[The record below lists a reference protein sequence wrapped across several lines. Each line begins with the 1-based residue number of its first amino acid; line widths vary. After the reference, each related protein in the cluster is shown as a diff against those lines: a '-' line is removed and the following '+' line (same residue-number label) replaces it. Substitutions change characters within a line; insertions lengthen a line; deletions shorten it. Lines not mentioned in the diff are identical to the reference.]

1 MHHWYR
7 KTVLKLSH
15 TLLYAFASIQIAT
28 AADPSPE
35 GTPSP
40 PIASLNPASGV
51 RLELA
56 AGNDLTRWPI
66 AADWD
71 SQGRLVVIESAGVA
85 GNVQEQTVT
94 RPHRM
99 IRLVDDDGD
108 GRFDRRIVA
117 AEQLGFPEGVLC
129 LGQSILVAMPPE
141 IWRFDDL
148 DGDGQCETRSIWFD
162 GKTLTHCANDLHGP
176 YLGIDGWIYWCKGAF
191 AEQQHE
197 TRDGD
202 VLKTT
207 ASHIFRRPWAGG
219 PIEAV
224 MTGGMDNPVEVA
236 FSSRGDRFFTSTFLQ
251 HPGNGR
257 RDGIAHAV
265 YGGVYGK
272 DHGVLQGHP
281 RTGPLLPIMTHLG
294 PAAPSGLLRLED
306 HRLIDSLGESTQY
319 GWLVSSSFNL
329 HQVTAH
335 RLIAQGGSYRTE
347 EIPLLKSDRIDFHPT
362 DLLEDADGSLLVID
376 TGGWYDLC
384 CPSSGVDQEIA
395 QGGIYRLTTSET
407 ESSRQN
413 LCPPANFQ
421 TVEAIEDCRPWIR
434 RMALLQSNE
443 IRRAAW
449 RRQAMD
455 PQAPASKRLMAFWSS
470 ADDSAEAMESIQQF
484 LSQEEPSL
492 RHAAA
497 LVAGQRR
504 WTQAIPTLETQLR
517 EEKDPLALRAMLE
530 AAALLRC
537 GAPETLMDLAI
548 EHQEDPMLAH
558 AARFALIRHPQASH
572 WLQPWS
578 AGSQRQQQVAI
589 QLLRFQS
596 DAPSPGEGLAALWKQ
611 AAPGV
616 RSAIIDA
623 LIEHPQWSEGTRSF
637 QADLLAEA
645 RNRPQSRQ
653 LAGELGKAW
662 VNQAGW
668 QQTVGVELN
677 LQNDR
682 SAALEDWILE
692 IVLAGR
698 PLSLPDDW
706 VVPIASNFPRLS
718 MEQQDRIVRWYQGI
732 GTRGNQTSQ
741 LDQAIA
747 ELNSSTKDPI
757 RRFQQIAATSIG
769 SVAWGDSVG
778 QEVQQAVLGG
788 PPAQQAAALQAMAK
802 IPWSQAQVDSW
813 IEQWSQIPQLS
824 WGRCFQTLW
833 AIATENQ
840 RLTLLNRVEST
851 PLELL
856 GLSPTDL
863 RSLASTDQAPVRQ
876 KIEQLIEAQQQGKAS
891 IQQEVKDKLKSLPQG
906 DRLRGLQVFRSSMAG
921 CSGCHAIGYVGG
933 KIGPELSRIGST
945 RSKEDLLE
953 AILYPSARLEQGYR
967 TVRVLTTEG
976 QAYQGLPVRQDSQAI
991 ELLLQVD
998 RSVVIE
1004 AEEIETIQ
1012 PGELSVMPAGIDRL
1026 LSPQQ
1031 LADLLELLQQA
1042 K

>member
-1 MHHWYR
+1 MDHFHR
-7 KTVLKLSH
+7 PMLAICL
-15 TLLYAFASIQIAT
+15 TLLGWQHSAT
-28 AADPSPE
+28 SSLATEPPSHSKLPL
-35 GTPSP
+35 
-40 PIASLNPASGV
+40 PISDLKPAPGL
-51 RLELA
+51 RLELV

-99 IRLVDDDGD
+99 VRLVDDDGD
-108 GRFDRRIVA
+108 GRMDRRIVA

-129 LGQSILVAMPPE
+129 LGDSILVAMPPE

-148 DGDGQCETRSIWFD
+148 DGDGLCESRSIWFD

-176 YLGIDGWIYWCKGAF
+176 YLGVDGWIYWCKGAF

-202 VLKTT
+202 VLKTK

-236 FSSRGDRFFTSTFLQ
+236 FSSQGDRFFTSTFLQ

-306 HRLIDSLGESTQY
+306 HRLVDSLGESTPH

-335 RLIAQGGSYRTE
+335 RLIAQGASYHTK
-347 EIPLLKSDRIDFHPT
+347 EIPLLQSDRIDFHPT

-395 QGGIYRLTTSET
+395 QGAIYRLTAAET
-407 ESSRQN
+407 ESRRHS
-413 LCPPANFQ
+413 LPPPTNPQ
-421 TVEAIEDCRPWIR
+421 SVEAIEDCRPWIR
-434 RMALLQSNE
+434 RLALLQSNE
-443 IRRAAW
+443 TRRAAW
-449 RRQAMD
+449 RLRAMD
-455 PQAPASKRLMAFWSS
+455 PQTPVPLRLMAFWAS
-470 ADDSAEAMESIQQF
+470 ADDSPEAIESILHF
-484 LSQEEPSL
+484 LSQEAPSL

-497 LVAGQRR
+497 LVVGQRR
-504 WTQAIPTLETQLR
+504 STQAIPALEKQLR
-517 EEKDPLALRAMLE
+517 QETDLLALRAMLE

-537 GAPETLMDLAI
+537 GTPETLMDLAM
-548 EHQEDPMLAH
+548 EHQEDPMLSH
-558 AARFALIRHPQASH
+558 AARFALIRHPQAAR

-578 AGSQRQQQVAI
+578 SGSPRQQQLAL

-596 DAPSPGEGLAALWKQ
+596 DAPPPGKALDSLWKQ
-611 AAPGV
+611 ASPEV
-616 RSAIIDA
+616 RNAIIQA
-623 LIEHPQWSEGTRSF
+623 LIEHPQWSEGTGSF
-637 QADLLAEA
+637 QAELLAEA
-645 RNRPQSRQ
+645 RHEPSSRQ
-653 LAGELGKAW
+653 LAGELAKAW
-662 VNQAGW
+662 VNQAEW
-668 QQTVGVELN
+668 QKSVGVELN
-677 LQNDR
+677 RQKE
-682 SAALEDWILE
+682 SPATLEDWLFE
-692 IVLAGR
+692 IVLAEP

-706 VVPIASNFPRLS
+706 VLPIAQNFSKLS
-718 MEQQDRIVRWYQGI
+718 MDQQDRMVQWYQAI
-732 GTRGNQTSQ
+732 GTRSNQATQ
-741 LDQAIA
+741 LDQSIA
-747 ELNSSTKDPI
+747 ELHASTIDPI
-757 RRFQQIAATSIG
+757 RRLQQIAATSMGAI
-769 SVAWGDSVG
+769 AWSASVG
-778 QEVQQAVLGG
+778 QEVQQAVLAG
-788 PPAQQAAALQAMAK
+788 PPPLQAAALQAMPK
-802 IPWSQAQVDSW
+802 IPWTQAQVDSW
-813 IEQWSQIPQLS
+813 IEQWSHIPQLS
-824 WGRCFQTLW
+824 WSRCFPVLW
-833 AIATENQ
+833 ARADQQQ
-840 RLTLLNRVEST
+840 RLALLNRIEST
-851 PLELL
+851 PLELI
-856 GLSPTDL
+856 GLSPADL
-863 RSLASTDQAPVRQ
+863 LSQASTNQTSVRQ
-876 KIEQLIEAQQQGKAS
+876 KIERLIEAQRQGKAS
-891 IQQEVKDKLKSLPQG
+891 IQKEVADKLKALPEG
-906 DRLRGLQVFRSSMAG
+906 DRLRGLQVFRSSQAG

-967 TVRVLTTEG
+967 TIRVLTTDG
-976 QAYQGLPVRQDSQAI
+976 QVFQGLPVRQDSQSV

-998 RSVVIE
+998 RSIRIE
-1004 AEEIETIQ
+1004 TETIETIQ
-1012 PGELSVMPAGIDRL
+1012 PGEISVMPAGIDRL

>member
-1 MHHWYR
+1 MHHRYQ
-7 KTVLKLSH
+7 KTILKLSH
-15 TLLYAFASIQIAT
+15 TLLYAFASIQ
-28 AADPSPE
+28 SL
-35 GTPSP
+35 
-40 PIASLNPASGV
+40 IASDTLPAVLLSSPITALKPAPGL
-51 RLELA
+51 RLELV

-99 IRLVDDDGD
+99 VRLVDDDGD
-108 GRFDRRIVA
+108 GRLDRRIVA

-129 LGQSILVAMPPE
+129 LGDSILVAMPPE

-148 DGDGQCETRSIWFD
+148 DGDGQCENRSIWFD

-191 AEQQHE
+191 AEQQHQ
-197 TRDGD
+197 TRDGEI
-202 VLKTT
+202 LKTT

-251 HPGNGR
+251 HPGDGR

-306 HRLIDSLGESTQY
+306 HRLVNALGESTPN

-335 RLIAQGGSYRTE
+335 RLIAQGASYRTE
-347 EIPLLKSDRIDFHPT
+347 EIPLLQSDRIDFHPT

-395 QGGIYRLTTSET
+395 QGAIYRLTSAET
-407 ESSRQN
+407 ESRRQS
-413 LCPPANFQ
+413 LPPAANPLLD
-421 TVEAIEDCRPWIR
+421 EALADCRPWVR
-434 RMALLQSNE
+434 RLALLQSNE
-443 IRRAAW
+443 PRRKAW
-449 RRQAMD
+449 RLRAMD
-455 PQAPASKRLMAFWSS
+455 SQTPESQRLIAFWASV
-470 ADDSAEAMESIQQF
+470 DDSPEAIESISHF
-484 LSQEEPSL
+484 LSQESPSL

-497 LVAGQRR
+497 LVTGQRR
-504 WTQAIPTLETQLR
+504 WTQAIPILEKQLR
-517 EEKDPLALRAMLE
+517 EETDSLALRAMLE

-537 GAPETLMDLAI
+537 GTPETVMELAMK
-548 EHQEDPMLAH
+548 HQEDPMLSH
-558 AARFALIRHPQASH
+558 AARFALIRHPQASQ

-578 AGSQRQQQVAI
+578 AGSQRQQELAL
-589 QLLRFQS
+589 QLLRFQT
-596 DAPSPGEGLAALWKQ
+596 DAPPPGMALDSLWKQ
-611 AAPGV
+611 AGPEL

-623 LIEHPQWSEGTRSF
+623 MIEHPQWAKETHSF
-637 QADLLAEA
+637 QANLLAET
-645 RNRPQSRQ
+645 RKEPPSRQ
-653 LAGELGKAW
+653 LAGKLAKAW
-662 VNQAGW
+662 VNQAAW
-668 QQTVGVELN
+668 QQTLGVELN
-677 LQNDR
+677 RSNDR
-682 SAALEDWILE
+682 SAALEDWLLE
-692 IVLAGR
+692 IVLAER

-706 VVPIASNFPRLS
+706 VLPIAKNFQKLS
-718 MEQQDRIVRWYQGI
+718 MEQQDRLVLWYQGI
-732 GTRGNQTSQ
+732 GTRSNQATQ
-741 LDQAIA
+741 LDQVIAEAIA
-747 ELNSSTKDPI
+747 STKDPI
-757 RRFQQIAATSIG
+757 RRFQQIAATSPG
-769 SVAWGDSVG
+769 AVAWDDSVG
-778 QEVQQAVLGG
+778 QEVLQAVLEG

-802 IPWSQAQVDSW
+802 FPWSQTQVDSW
-813 IEQWSQIPQLS
+813 IEQWSQIPRLS
-824 WGRCFQTLW
+824 WGRCFPILW
-833 AIATENQ
+833 RRATEEQ
-840 RLTLLNRVEST
+840 RIALLNRIEST

-856 GLSPTDL
+856 GLSPADL
-863 RSLASTDQAPVRQ
+863 LSHASNDQASVRQ
-876 KIEQLIEAQQQGKAS
+876 KIDELIEAQRQGKAS
-891 IQQEVKDKLKSLPQG
+891 IQQEVAEKLKSLPEG
-906 DRLRGLQVFRSSMAG
+906 DRLRGLQVFRSSHAG

-967 TVRVLTTEG
+967 TVRVLTTDG
-976 QAYQGLPVRQDSQAI
+976 QVYQGLPIRQDSQAI

-998 RSVVIE
+998 RSIR
-1004 AEEIETIQ
+1004 IETEAIETMQ
-1012 PGELSVMPAGIDRL
+1012 PGELSVMPAGIDRI

>member
-1 MHHWYR
+1 MNQYLR
-7 KTVLKLSH
+7 PIRANCLAVLC
-15 TLLYAFASIQIAT
+15 LLLGETSSLAT
-28 AADPSPE
+28 DPNPDAKA
-35 GTPSP
+35 SP
-40 PIASLNPASGV
+40 PIASLKPAPGL
-51 RLELA
+51 RLELV
-56 AGNDLTRWPI
+56 AGNDLIRWPI

-99 IRLVDDDGD
+99 VRLVDDDGD
-108 GRFDRRIVA
+108 GRLDRRIVA

-129 LGQSILVAMPPE
+129 LGNSILVAMPPE

-148 DGDGQCETRSIWFD
+148 DGDGQCESRSIWFD

-251 HPGNGR
+251 HPSDGR

-272 DHGVLQGHP
+272 EHGVLEGHP

-306 HRLIDSLGESTQY
+306 HRLLASLGDPTPH

-335 RLIAQGGSYRTE
+335 RLIAEGASYRTE
-347 EIPLLKSDRIDFHPT
+347 EIPLLQSDRIDFHPT

-395 QGGIYRLTTSET
+395 QGAIYRLTSAET
-407 ESSRQN
+407 ESRRHS
-413 LCPPANFQ
+413 LPAPTNPQ
-421 TVEAIEDCRPWIR
+421 SDEAIEDCRPWIR
-434 RMALLQSNE
+434 RLAILQSNKP
-443 IRRAAW
+443 RRTAW
-449 RRQAMD
+449 RLRAMD
-455 PQAPASKRLMAFWSS
+455 PQTPEPLRLSAFWASV
-470 ADDSAEAMESIQQF
+470 DDSPEAIESISHF
-484 LSQEEPSL
+484 LSQEAQSL

-497 LVAGQRR
+497 LVTGQRR
-504 WTQAIPTLETQLR
+504 WTQAIPTLEKQLR
-517 EEKDPLALRAMLE
+517 EETDPPALRAMLE

-537 GAPETLMDLAI
+537 GAPETLEDLAI
-548 EHQEDPMLAH
+548 EHQEDPMLSH
-558 AARFALIRHPQASH
+558 AARFALIRHPQASQ

-578 AGSQRQQQVAI
+578 AGSPRQQQLAL

-596 DAPSPGEGLAALWKQ
+596 DAPSPGKTLDSLWNQ
-611 AAPGV
+611 AAPAV
-616 RSAIIDA
+616 RSAIINA
-623 LIEHPQWSEGTRSF
+623 LIEHPQWSDTTRSF
-637 QADLLAEA
+637 QEHLLAEA
-645 RNRPQSRQ
+645 RHDPLSRQ
-653 LAGELGKAW
+653 LAGELAKAW

-677 LQNDR
+677 RPNDR
-682 SAALEDWILE
+682 STTLEDWLLE
-692 IVLAGR
+692 IVLAER

-706 VVPIASNFPRLS
+706 VLPIVQNFPEFS
-718 MEQQDRIVRWYQGI
+718 MEQQDRVVQWYQGI
-732 GTRGNQTSQ
+732 SKRSSQATQ

-747 ELNSSTKDPI
+747 KLIASTKDPI
-757 RRFQQIAATSIG
+757 RRFQQIAATSMGAI
-769 SVAWGDSVG
+769 AWEPSVG

-802 IPWSQAQVDSW
+802 IPWSQTQVDSW
-813 IEQWSQIPQLS
+813 IEQWNQIPQLS
-824 WGRCFQTLW
+824 WSRCFPILW
-833 AIATENQ
+833 ARATQDQ
-840 RLTLLNRVEST
+840 RLALLNRVESS

-856 GLSPTDL
+856 GLSPADL
-863 RSLASTDQAPVRQ
+863 LAQASNDPPSVQQ
-876 KIEQLIEAQQQGKAS
+876 KIEQLIQAQRQATAS
-891 IQQEVKDKLKSLPQG
+891 IQQEVADQLKSLPEG
-906 DRLRGLQVFRSSMAG
+906 DRLRGLQVFRSSQAG

-967 TVRVLTTEG
+967 TVRVLTTDG
-976 QAYQGLPVRQDSQAI
+976 QVYQGLPVRQDSEAI

-998 RSVVIE
+998 RSVR
-1004 AEEIETIQ
+1004 IETEAIETMQ
-1012 PGELSVMPAGIDRL
+1012 AGELSVMPAGIDRV

-1031 LADLLELLQQA
+1031 LADLLELLHQA

>member
-1 MHHWYR
+1 MDHFHR
-7 KTVLKLSH
+7 PIFAILFLVLCLQQGATSTLATEPKTNSKLTLPLADLK
-15 TLLYAFASIQIAT
+15 
-28 AADPSPE
+28 
-35 GTPSP
+35 
-40 PIASLNPASGV
+40 PASGL
-51 RLELA
+51 RLELV
-56 AGNDLTRWPI
+56 AGNHLTRWPI

-99 IRLVDDDGD
+99 VRLVDDDGD

-129 LGQSILVAMPPE
+129 LGDSILVAMPPE

-148 DGDGQCETRSIWFD
+148 DGDGKCESRSIWFD

-176 YLGIDGWIYWCKGAF
+176 YLGIDSWIYWCKGAF
-191 AEQQHE
+191 AEQQHQ
-197 TRDGD
+197 TRDGE
-202 VLKTT
+202 VLKSK

-236 FSSRGDRFFTSTFLQ
+236 FSGRGDRFFTSTFLQ
-251 HPGNGR
+251 HPGDGR

-306 HRLIDSLGESTQY
+306 HRLVNSLGDSTPH

-335 RLIAQGGSYRTE
+335 RLIAQGASYQTE
-347 EIPLLKSDRIDFHPT
+347 EIPLLQSDRIDFHPT

-395 QGGIYRLTTSET
+395 QGAIYRLTTAET
-407 ESSRQN
+407 EMRRQS
-413 LCPPANFQ
+413 LPPPTNPQ
-421 TVEAIEDCRPWIR
+421 SVEAIEDCRPWIR
-434 RMALLQSNE
+434 RLALLQSDE
-443 IRRAAW
+443 PRRAAW
-449 RRQAMD
+449 RLRAMD
-455 PQAPASKRLMAFWSS
+455 PQTPDPLRLIAFWAS
-470 ADDSAEAMESIQQF
+470 ADDSPEAIESIPHF
-484 LSQEEPSL
+484 LSHEAPSL

-497 LVAGQRR
+497 LVTGQRR
-504 WTQAIPTLETQLR
+504 WKQAISTLEKQLR
-517 EEKDPLALRAMLE
+517 DETDPLALRAMLE

-537 GAPETLMDLAI
+537 GPPETLANLAM
-548 EHQEDPMLAH
+548 EHQEDPMLSH
-558 AARFALIRHPQASH
+558 AARFALIRHPQASQ

-578 AGSQRQQQVAI
+578 AGSPRQQQLAL

-596 DAPSPGEGLAALWKQ
+596 DAPPPGKALDSLWKQ
-611 AAPGV
+611 ATPGV
-616 RSAIIDA
+616 RKAIIEA
-623 LIEHPQWSEGTRSF
+623 MIEHPQWSEGTRSF
-637 QADLLAEA
+637 QADLLTEA
-645 RNRPQSRQ
+645 RHEPPSRL
-653 LAGELGKAW
+653 LARELAKAW

-677 LQNDR
+677 RPNDN
-682 SAALEDWILE
+682 SAALEDWLLE
-692 IVLAGR
+692 IVLAER

-706 VVPIASNFPRLS
+706 ALSIARSFPKLS
-718 MEQQDRIVRWYQGI
+718 MELQDRVVQWYQGI
-732 GTRGNQTSQ
+732 GTRSNQATQ

-747 ELNSSTKDPI
+747 ELNVSTQDPI
-757 RRFQQIAATSIG
+757 RRFQQIAATSMG
-769 SVAWGDSVG
+769 SITWNASVG
-778 QEVQQAVLGG
+778 QEVQQAVLAGT
-788 PPAQQAAALQAMAK
+788 PAQQAAALQAMAK
-802 IPWSQAQVDSW
+802 IPWGQAQVDSW

-824 WGRCFQTLW
+824 WSRCFPVLW
-833 AIATENQ
+833 ASANEQQ
-840 RLTLLNRVEST
+840 RLALLDRIEST

-856 GLSPTDL
+856 GLSPADL
-863 RSLASTDQAPVRQ
+863 LSQAPKDQTSVRQ
-876 KIEQLIEAQQQGKAS
+876 KIERLIEAQRQGKAT
-891 IQQEVKDKLKSLPQG
+891 IQEEVAVKLKSLPEG
-906 DRLRGLQVFRSSMAG
+906 DRLRGLQVFRSTQAG

-945 RSKEDLLE
+945 RSKEDILE

-967 TVRVLTTEG
+967 TVRILTTDG
-976 QAYQGLPVRQDSQAI
+976 QLYQGLPVRQDSQTI

-998 RSVVIE
+998 RSVRVDTE
-1004 AEEIETIQ
+1004 SIETMQ
-1012 PGELSVMPAGIDRL
+1012 PGEISVMPAGIERL

>member
-1 MHHWYR
+1 MDHFLRPIRTICLFVPY
-7 KTVLKLSH
+7 LFLSGI
-15 TLLYAFASIQIAT
+15 SSMAT
-28 AADPSPE
+28 DPRPDAK
-35 GTPSP
+35 PSL
-40 PIASLNPASGV
+40 PIASLKPSPGLQ
-51 RLELA
+51 LELA

-71 SQGRLVVIESAGVA
+71 SQGRLVVIESAGVS

-99 IRLVDDDGD
+99 IRLVDDDDD
-108 GRFDRRIVA
+108 GKFDRRIVA

-129 LGQSILVAMPPE
+129 MGDSILVAMPPE

-148 DGDGQCETRSIWFD
+148 DGDGQCENRSIWFD

-176 YLGIDGWIYWCKGAF
+176 YLGTDGWIYWCKGAF

-202 VLKTT
+202 ILKTT
-207 ASHIFRRPWAGG
+207 ASHIFRRPWEGG

-236 FSSRGDRFFTSTFLQ
+236 FSSPGDRFFTSTFLQ

-306 HRLIDSLGESTQY
+306 HRLVDSLGESTQH

-335 RLIAQGGSYRTE
+335 RLIAQGASYRTE
-347 EIPLLKSDRIDFHPT
+347 EVPLLQSDRIDFHPT

-395 QGGIYRLTTSET
+395 QGAIYRLTAAET
-407 ESSRQN
+407 KSRRSS
-413 LCPPANFQ
+413 LPPPANLQ
-421 TVEAIEDCRPWIR
+421 SVEAIEDCRPWIR
-434 RMALLQSNE
+434 RLALLQSTE
-443 IRRAAW
+443 PRRSAW

-455 PQAPASKRLMAFWSS
+455 SQTSASQRLTAFWAS
-470 ADDSAEAMESIQQF
+470 ADDSPEAIESIHHF
-484 LSQEEPSL
+484 LSQEVPSL

-504 WTQAIPTLETQLR
+504 WKQAIPTVEKQLR
-517 EEKDPLALRAMLE
+517 VETDPLALRAMLE
-530 AAALLRC
+530 AAAMLRC
-537 GAPETLMDLAI
+537 GAPETLMDLALI
-548 EHQEDPMLAH
+548 HQQDPMLAH
-558 AARFALIRHPQASH
+558 AARFALIRHPQASQ

-578 AGSQRQQQVAI
+578 AGSQRQQQVAL

-596 DAPSPGEGLAALWKQ
+596 DAPPPGEALNSLWKQ
-611 AAPGV
+611 ATPGV
-616 RSAIIDA
+616 RIAIIDA
-623 LIEHPQWSEGTRSF
+623 LIEHPQWAEGTGSF
-637 QADLLAEA
+637 QMDLLAEA
-645 RNRPQSRQ
+645 RNAPQSRQ
-653 LAGELGKAW
+653 LAGDLGRAW

-677 LQNDR
+677 RQNDR
-682 SAALEDWILE
+682 SAALEDWLLE

-706 VVPIASNFPRLS
+706 VLPIARNFQKLS
-718 MEQQDRIVRWYQGI
+718 MEQQDRLVQWYQGI
-732 GTRGNQTSQ
+732 GTRSNQATQ

-747 ELNSSTKDPI
+747 EVNSSTKDPI
-757 RRFQQIAATSIG
+757 RRFQQIAATTLGAVEWDAS
-769 SVAWGDSVG
+769 AG
-778 QEVQQAVLGG
+778 QEVQQSVLEGS
-788 PPAQQAAALQAMAK
+788 PAHQAAALQAMAK

-813 IEQWSQIPQLS
+813 IERWGQIPQLS
-824 WGRCFQTLW
+824 WGRCFQILW
-833 AIATENQ
+833 ARATENQ
-840 RLTLLNRVEST
+840 RLALLNRVEST

-856 GLSPTDL
+856 GLSPVDL
-863 RSLASTDQAPVRQ
+863 LSLASTEQAPVRQ
-876 KIEQLIEAQQQGKAS
+876 KIEQLIKTQQQGKAS
-891 IQQEVKDKLKSLPQG
+891 IQHEVAEKMKSLPQG
-906 DRLRGLQVFRSSMAG
+906 DRLRGLQIFRSSVAG

-945 RSKEDLLE
+945 RTKEDLLE

-967 TVRVLTTEG
+967 TVRVLTTDG
-976 QAYQGLPVRQDSQAI
+976 QVFQGLPVRQDSQSI

-998 RSVVIE
+998 RSIQ
-1004 AEEIETIQ
+1004 IETEAIETMQ